1 MALVDDDGAEGP
13 QSSALTVTTD
23 NVTPGAPSAPDLL
36 PASDT
41 GTSNSDNTTSDTTPT
56 FQGTSEAN
64 ATVQLFADATLVGS
78 VIATGTSWTIT
89 STALAVGTYSMTAV
103 QTDPAGNG
111 PSVASAGLSVTI
123 NTSVPAAPS
132 TPDLL
137 AASDSGPSS
146 TDNITSDPTP
156 TLSGTAEAGSTV
168 ELFAGATS
176 VGTATATGGNW
187 SITSIALTSG
197 TYAFTATATNVAG
210 TSVASSAL
218 SVTIYTALDVTINQ
232 AAAQADPTGT
242 SPINFTAVF
251 TNPVSNFASG
261 DVTITGT
268 AGGSKTVAVTGGP
281 ATYNVAV
288 SGLTTLGTVTATVAA
303 SVASDAAGNNNAAST
318 SADNTV
324 TWDPTPGPTVTI
336 NQASGQVDPT
346 GASPINFTVVFNA
359 TVTGFTDS
367 DVVIT
372 GTAGGTKTVTLS
384 GAGPTYTAA
393 VSGMTSSGTVIA
405 TIPAGAA
412 VGTSGSH
419 PTQASTS
426 TDNSVTF
433 ALASKWVVTPSS
445 TTPSPGS
452 TITITAQL
460 ADAIGTAIPGSGI
473 VVSWSSTNGGTF
485 SSLTSTTNA
494 NGVATVSFTVSGT
507 LGTVHTVT
515 ATGNSLS
522 GTTGN
527 ITVSLNSATLTL
539 TSTLSTTTWRQF
551 IALNAQFS
559 GNERRQPCRHVPAA
573 DRTCAV
579 DVGDDRDGDHECE
592 RARDLQLRAAVQH
605 AVPRGL
611 RRRHGPFGGH
621 QQHGQR
627 ARPVQG
633 LALAGRGQDH
643 LRACRLTDH
652 VHGDLASGRSGR
664 APAGHL
670 PDLQAG
676 ERDLD
681 LPDLGLDPDGQRR
694 RDLLVALEPW

>member
-1 MALVDDDGAEGP
+1 M
-13 QSSALTVTTD
+13 
-23 NVTPGAPSAPDLL
+23 
-36 PASDT
+36 
-41 GTSNSDNTTSDTTPT
+41 
-56 FQGTSEAN
+56 
-64 ATVQLFADATLVGS
+64 
-78 VIATGTSWTIT
+78 
-89 STALAVGTYSMTAV
+89 
-103 QTDPAGNG
+103 
-111 PSVASAGLSVTI
+111 
-123 NTSVPAAPS
+123 
-132 TPDLL
+132 
-137 AASDSGPSS
+137 
-146 TDNITSDPTP
+146 
-156 TLSGTAEAGSTV
+156 
-168 ELFAGATS
+168 
-176 VGTATATGGNW
+176 
-187 SITSIALTSG
+187 
-197 TYAFTATATNVAG
+197 
-210 TSVASSAL
+210 
-218 SVTIYTALDVTINQ
+218 TIYTALDVTINQ
-232 AAAQADPTGT
+232 TAAQADPTGT

-251 TNPVSNFASG
+251 SNPVSNFTSG

-268 AGGSKTVAVTGGP
+268 AGGSKTVVVTGGP

-288 SGLTTLGTVTATVAA
+288 SGMTTIGTVIATISA
-303 SVASDAAGNNNAAST
+303 SMASDLAGNNNAAST
-318 SADNTV
+318 SVDNTV

-359 TVTGFTDS
+359 TVTGFTGS

-485 SSLTSTTNA
+485 SGLTSTTNA
-494 NGVATVSFTVSGT
+494 SGVATISFTVSGT

-539 TSTLSTTTWRQF
+539 TSTLATTTWRQF

-559 GNERRQPCRHVPAA
+559 G
-573 DRTCAV
+573 TS
-579 DVGDDRDGDHECE
+579 
-592 RARDLQLRAAVQH
+592 
-605 AVPRGL
+605 
-611 RRRHGPFGGH
+611 GGNRVVAF
-621 QQHGQR
+621 Q
-627 ARPVQG
+627 
-633 LALAGRGQDH
+633 
-643 LRACRLTDH
+643 RLTA
-652 VHGDLASGRSGR
+652 VAPSTWVTFGTATTNASGRATFNYGPPYNSQFRAVFAGATDLTAVNSNTVSVHVRYKVSLSPGAGR
-664 APAGHL
+664 TTIVRAGTRITYTATSRPAAPAG
-670 PDLQAG
+670 LQRVTFLIYKRVNGIWTFRTSASIPTVNGVASFSWRWSRG
-676 ERDLD
+676 EWYIRAR
-681 LPDLGLDPDGQRR
+681 GNATHYNTTAYS
-694 RDLLVALEPW
+694 LLSKVTAR